1 MFRHFSMAN
10 RVIIGTQHTV
20 KTPVA
25 IASVRVTRT
34 SKRVTNF
41 AETVRAVKLAA
52 LFSSCGGAELPQSKS
67 EARKYLNH

>member
-1 MFRHFSMAN
+1 MAN
-10 RVIIGTQHTV
+10 KVIIGTQHAV

-25 IASVRVTRT
+25 IASVQVTRT

-41 AETVRAVKLAA
+41 AETVRAVKLAT